1 MSDTFGN
8 VLKLTT
14 FGESHG
20 KLEGAVLSGLE
31 SNVEISFE
39 EIKKDLER
47 RRGGKFGTTQ
57 RAEEDNF
64 DIVSGLFEGKTTGTA
79 LGILIENNDIHSEDY
94 EALKDTF
101 RPGHADETYQKKY
114 LIRDYRGGGRA
125 SGRETVARVAAGS
138 ICKQILKNH
147 HIEINA
153 DIISIKGQKDNWEEI
168 IRQAQAD
175 DDSVGGKIRC
185 TVKGLEAG
193 IGEPVFDKLDAVIS
207 HAVMSI
213 GAIKGIEFGNGFS
226 CEYLTGKENNK
237 SENAGGILGGISDGN
252 DVVFDVAVKPTP
264 SVGLGKRHD
273 TCIALRIA
281 PVVEAMTAIAIL
293 DLYYIRHGNGVPVK
307 ALN

>member
-31 SNVEISFE
+31 SNIAISFD
-39 EIKKDLER
+39 EIAKDLER

-57 RAEEDNF
+57 RVEEDKF
-64 DIVSGLFEGKTTGTA
+64 EITSGLFEGKTTGTA
-79 LGILIENNDIHSEDY
+79 LSVIIENNDMRSKDY
-94 EALKDTF
+94 EDMKDTF

-125 SGRETVARVAAGS
+125 SGRETVARVAAGN
-138 ICKQILKNH
+138 ICKQILRTH
-147 HIEINA
+147 GIEIKA
-153 DIISIKGQKDNWEEI
+153 EVVSIKGQKDNWEEI
-168 IRQAQAD
+168 IREAQSN
-175 DDSVGGKIRC
+175 DDSVGGKIQC
-185 TVKGLEAG
+185 KVSGLEAG

-207 HAVMSI
+207 HAVMAI
-213 GAIKGIEFGNGFS
+213 GAIKGIEFGSGFD
-226 CEYLTGKENNK
+226 CENLYGTQNNRT
-237 SENAGGILGGISDGN
+237 ENAGGVLGGISDGN
-252 DVVFDVAVKPTP
+252 DVIFDVAVKPTP

-281 PVVEAMTAIAIL
+281 PVIEAMTAVAVL
-293 DLYYIRHGNGVPVK
+293 DLYYIRHGNGVFVK
-307 ALN
+307 NSN